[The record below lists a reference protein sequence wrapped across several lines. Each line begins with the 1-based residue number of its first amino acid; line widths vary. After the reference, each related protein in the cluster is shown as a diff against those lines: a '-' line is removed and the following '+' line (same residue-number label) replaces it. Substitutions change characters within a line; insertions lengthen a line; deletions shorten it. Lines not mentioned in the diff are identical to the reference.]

1 MSDDI
6 GRHKRHCPC
15 LLAVSVTRLL
25 YDMLRSVDDLCHVF
39 NVGDVRDIDV
49 AYVFRAAAIGREM
62 CIRDSLLSS
71 LMAGI
76 CGFLWLKLVTYTET
90 VNNRSG

>member
-1 MSDDI
+1 MCIRDRYRATVSDDI

-49 AYVFRAAAIGREM
+49 AYVFRAAAIGRDVDFARGE
-62 CIRDSLLSS
+62 RKPADR
-71 LMAGI
+71 G
-76 CGFLWLKLVTYTET
+76 
-90 VNNRSG
+90 SGADGD